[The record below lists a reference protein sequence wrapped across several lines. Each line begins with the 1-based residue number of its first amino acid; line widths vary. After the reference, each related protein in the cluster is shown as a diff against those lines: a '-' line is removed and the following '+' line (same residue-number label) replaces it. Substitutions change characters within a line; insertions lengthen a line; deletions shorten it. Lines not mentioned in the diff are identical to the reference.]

1 MKKDKVITLLI
12 TYIPKIKMSKTSAAK
27 RKMRNRLIRISVKLA
42 MMEGIMEGINNNNSL
57 CHIPKHKNRFSLK
70 MKTKMTNNVDYLNKV
85 QIIKN
90 SFLEFQ
96 KRKLINYLNKHEI
109 NFNENEN
116 LITLFQQ
123 HILPEKQ
130 LKWFK
135 AGILNIRKAMKL
147 SGFY

>member
-1 MKKDKVITLLI
+1 MKKDKAITLLI
-12 TYIPKIKMSKTSAAK
+12 TCIPKIKMSKTSAAK

-42 MMEGIMEGINNNNSL
+42 IMEGIMEGINNNSL
-57 CHIPKHKNRFSLK
+57 CHIPKK
-70 MKTKMTNNVDYLNKV
+70 MKTKMKTKITNNVDYLNKV

-116 LITLFQQ
+116 LITLFQH

>member
-1 MKKDKVITLLI
+1 MKKNKTI
-12 TYIPKIKMSKTSAAK
+12 TYFINNLPCILKIKMSKTSAAK

-42 MMEGIMEGINNNNSL
+42 MTEGIMEGINNNSL
-57 CHIPKHKNRFSLK
+57 CHIPKKIK
-70 MKTKMTNNVDYLNKV
+70 MKMKKKITNDVDYLNKV

>member
-1 MKKDKVITLLI
+1 
-12 TYIPKIKMSKTSAAK
+12 MSKTSAAK

-42 MMEGIMEGINNNNSL
+42 IMEGINNNSL
-57 CHIPKHKNRFSLK
+57 CHIPKK
-70 MKTKMTNNVDYLNKV
+70 MKMKMTNDVDYLNKV